1 MRECRSAKMRKCRR
15 MKFLCIIYGCPA
27 GTRKWHIFIFDMLLH
42 NKKKT
47 AQTCCRHGQTALR
60 LHTDTERQ
68 HRQVRYRYNN
78 GSFFPRHIAPFFL
91 NSYFFAWISLYY
103 SPFSVLSSNSYKF
116 TVTYFSDIH
125 SVFS

>member
-1 MRECRSAKMRKCRR
+1 MRECRSAKMRKCRC

-42 NKKKT
+42 NKK
-47 AQTCCRHGQTALR
+47 
-60 LHTDTERQ
+60 RQ
-68 HRQVRYRYNN
+68 HKHAVVTVKRLYAFMRTRSDNIDRYRYRYNN

-125 SVFS
+125 SDFS